1 MKHYYSESEALDAL
15 NITDFTQINS
25 SNFME
30 FAGLFKDIDPEVGKL
45 ALAMIPEFT
54 KVISNVLESYKHSYD
69 RNIEALEK
77 SNSDYHT
84 FCKDLIAVLS
94 KMSEKTD
101 ITSEEKI
108 KIIDALLEL
117 ESRRASND
125 SEYRAAIR
133 EEREAANKRV
143 DSIVE
148 IVCGVVITVGSLL
161 IGLGGLSCGLG
172 GSKK

>member
-1 MKHYYSESEALDAL
+1 M
-15 NITDFTQINS
+15 
-25 SNFME
+25 
-30 FAGLFKDIDPEVGKL
+30 
-45 ALAMIPEFT
+45 
-54 KVISNVLESYKHSYD
+54 LESYKHYYD
-69 RNIEALEK
+69 RNIQALEK

-84 FCKDLIAVLS
+84 FCKDIIDILS
-94 KMSEKTD
+94 QMSDKPD
-101 ITSEEKI
+101 ITSEEKV

-117 ESRRASND
+117 ESRRASYD
-125 SEYRAAIR
+125 SEYRNAIR

-161 IGLGGLSCGLG
+161 IGLGGLG

>member
-54 KVISNVLESYKHSYD
+54 KVISNVLESYKHYYD
-69 RNIEALEK
+69 RNIQALEK

-84 FCKDLIAVLS
+84 FCKDIIDILS
-94 KMSEKTD
+94 KMSEKSD

-117 ESRRASND
+117 ESRRASYD
-125 SEYRAAIR
+125 SECRNAIR
-133 EEREAANKRV
+133 EEREAASKRV
-143 DSIVE
+143 DSVLNVVSGVLIV
-148 IVCGVVITVGSLL
+148 VGSLL
-161 IGLGGLSCGLG
+161 IGLSGGRG